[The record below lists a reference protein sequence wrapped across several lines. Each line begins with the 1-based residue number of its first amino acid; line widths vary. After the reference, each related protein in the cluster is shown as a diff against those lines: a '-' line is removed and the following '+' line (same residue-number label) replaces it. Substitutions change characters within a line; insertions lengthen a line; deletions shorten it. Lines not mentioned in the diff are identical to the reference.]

1 MNEIKDYILKVIIA
15 FEGGVVQ
22 KFTFDNPQDYL
33 TNNQIDKLINAFL
46 YVYHNKIR
54 LGDFI
59 NQSFVKDIEN
69 RYGKHIENRY
79 GKHIIEI
86 RKVVFKYRN

>member
-1 MNEIKDYILKVIIA
+1 MNEVKDYILKVTVA

-33 TNNQIDKLINAFL
+33 TNNQIDKLINAL
-46 YVYHNKIR
+46 PYVYHNKIR

-69 RYGKHIENRY
+69 RYGKHI
-79 GKHIIEI
+79 IEI

>member
-1 MNEIKDYILKVIIA
+1 M
-15 FEGGVVQ
+15 
-22 KFTFDNPQDYL
+22 
-33 TNNQIDKLINAFL
+33 DKLINALL

-69 RYGKHIENRY
+69 RYGKHI
-79 GKHIIEI
+79 IEI